1 MGNLV
6 LTGATSGSTTIAPT
20 DAVTATL
27 TLPSSTGTLLST
39 TSSITSSQL
48 PAGTVLQ
55 VVASTITAQ
64 VTTTNNTFTSTGHTV
79 TITPKFSTSKIYVV
93 ATGDGGTSTGSASAW
108 YTVFR
113 NGSTNLSTG
122 TALGAAISM
131 RASGA
136 SDCFGAV
143 AMSFLDSPNTT
154 SSTTY
159 TVYFGNSS
167 GATSYWAPVPGT
179 PSSPSATITVME
191 IAA

>member
-1 MGNLV
+1 MA
-6 LTGATSGSTTIAPT
+6 LTQVQGGMILASGQSIPSA
-20 DAVTATL
+20 A
-27 TLPSSTGTLLST
+27 LPVGS
-39 TSSITSSQL
+39 
-48 PAGTVLQ
+48 VLQ

-64 VTTTNNTFTSTGHTV
+64 ASTTNNTFTSTGHTV

-93 ATGDGGTSTGSASAW
+93 ATGDGGTSLGTSSAW

-131 RASGA
+131 YSSAISSGNFF
-136 SDCFGAV
+136 SAV

-159 TVYFGNSS
+159 TVYFGNSL
-167 GATSYWAPVPGT
+167 GATTYWAPVPGT